1 MMLSRSAFAV
11 MIKFA
16 GLTDTIAPLLDK
28 IEEGEMMN
36 DIPSKA
42 GPERDSAIAKAISSV
57 DKGEEVI
64 KFWVNA
70 TQMRRWLS

>member
-1 MMLSRSAFAV
+1 

-16 GLTDTIAPLLDK
+16 GLTDSIASILDK
-28 IEEGEMMN
+28 IEEGELMN
-36 DIPSKA
+36 DIPNKV
-42 GPERDSAIAKAISSV
+42 GPERDAAIAKAIASV
-57 DKGEEVI
+57 EKGEEVI